1 MDTEMTIYDVCVY
14 IIKLTFDIY
23 LFVFGLPF
31 RLTPLT
37 FTNPNMTSK
46 TNIDLYT
53 AGMDKNPDYRG
64 KHQD

>member
-1 MDTEMTIYDVCVY
+1 MNTKMTTYDVCVY

-31 RLTPLT
+31 RLTSLT
-37 FTNPNMTSK
+37 FTNLNMSSK

-53 AGMDKNPDYRG
+53 AGMDKSSDCRG

>member
-1 MDTEMTIYDVCVY
+1 MNTKMTTYDVCVY

-23 LFVFGLPF
+23 LFVFELPF
-31 RLTPLT
+31 RLTSLT
-37 FTNPNMTSK
+37 FTNLNMSSK

-53 AGMDKNPDYRG
+53 AGMDKSSDCRG